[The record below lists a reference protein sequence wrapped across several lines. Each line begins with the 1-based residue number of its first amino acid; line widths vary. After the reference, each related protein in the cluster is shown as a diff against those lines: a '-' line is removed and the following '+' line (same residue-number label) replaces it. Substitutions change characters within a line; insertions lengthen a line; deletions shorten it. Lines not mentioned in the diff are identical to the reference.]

1 MGKLISGIGL
11 LVIAAFMTL
20 GFFGASFTE
29 ISAAVVIAVI
39 IGVVLPGI
47 GGVALIRAYLR
58 QKERLSGRRK
68 SLGRQTL
75 SSEILKFAQRK
86 DGKLTTV
93 EVMSEFA
100 VDQDAA
106 QKALEEFHRR
116 GIAEI
121 ELTESGVLVYS
132 FYDIRHLP
140 DKDSSRGV
148 LDA

>member
-11 LVIAAFMTL
+11 LVIAGFMTI

-29 ISAAVVIAVI
+29 ITAAVAIAVI

-47 GGVALIRAYLR
+47 GGIALIRAYFK
-58 QKERLSGRRK
+58 QKERLSGRRE
-68 SLGRQTL
+68 SLGQQTL
-75 SSEILKFAQRK
+75 SSEILKFARQK
-86 DGKLTTV
+86 SGKLTAV

-100 VDQDAA
+100 IDQDAA
-106 QKALEEFHRR
+106 QKALEEFHSR

-132 FYDIRHLP
+132 FYDIKHLP